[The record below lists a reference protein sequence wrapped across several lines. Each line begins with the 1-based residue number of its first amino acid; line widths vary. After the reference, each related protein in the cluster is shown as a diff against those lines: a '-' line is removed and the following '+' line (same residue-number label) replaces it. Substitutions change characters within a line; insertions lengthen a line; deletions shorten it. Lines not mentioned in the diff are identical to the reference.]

1 MSSNYTTAVN
11 RGELNAGVLQTWLKR
26 EVLENF
32 EPNLYFYKAGDKPS
46 VEAGYN
52 TIAWAKFTQIDEDDV
67 TEGSKDDDGVSP
79 TPVEFN
85 ASVITTTP
93 KQYRVV
99 VSLSDMLIEL
109 NVINF
114 LKGAAREVGAAM
126 ARRIDKVIQTTIMA
140 GDNVIYGGA
149 KSARSALATTDVLTA
164 QLLNKANIL
173 LEARYAPKI
182 DGYYIAYAHPYQI
195 YDLRNETGTGNWLEV
210 NKYVTPEKI
219 FRGEIGMLS
228 NIRIVMAPFIQK
240 FSSTVDVYPCLV
252 LGRGAYGVGNF
263 QSLQTYITPAVAS
276 DSDPLAQRRKVGAKI
291 AFGTR
296 RLQENA
302 MLRIETGVT
311 ALV

>member
-1 MSSNYTTAVN
+1 MSSTYTTAVN
-11 RGELNAGVLQTWLKR
+11 RGELNEGVLQTWLKR

-32 EPNLYFYKAGDKPS
+32 EPNLYFYKAGEKPT

-52 TIAWAKFTQIDEDDV
+52 TLGWAKFSQLDEDDV
-67 TEGSKDDDGVSP
+67 TAGTEDDDGVSP
-79 TPVEFN
+79 TPIAFN

-99 VSLSDMLIEL
+99 VSLSDMLIDL

-126 ARRIDKVIQTTIMA
+126 ARRIDKEIQTTIMA
-140 GDNVIYGGA
+140 GTRVIYGGTR
-149 KSARSALATTDVLTA
+149 SARTQLTA
-164 QLLNKANIL
+164 SDIMTAALLNKANTL
-173 LEARYAPKI
+173 LEARFAPKI

-195 YDLRNETGTGNWLEV
+195 FDLRNETGTGNWLEV

-228 NIRIVMAPFIQK
+228 NIRLIMAPFIQK
-240 FSSTVDVYPCLV
+240 FSSTADVYPCLV
-252 LGRGAYGVGNF
+252 LGRGAYGVGTF
-263 QSLQTYITPAVAS
+263 QTLKTYVTPAVPS

-296 RLQENA
+296 RLQEDA

-311 ALV
+311 AL

>member
-1 MSSNYTTAVN
+1 MADYTTAVN
-11 RGELNAGVLQTWLKR
+11 RGEMNAGVLQTWLKR

-32 EPNLYFYKAGDKPS
+32 EPNLYFYKAGEQPS

-52 TIAWAKFTQIDEDDV
+52 TIGWAKFTQLDEDNI
-67 TEGSKDDDGVSP
+67 TEGSTADDGVSP
-79 TPVEFN
+79 TPIAFN
-85 ASVITTTP
+85 ATVITATP

-126 ARRIDKVIQTTIMA
+126 ARRIDKEIQTIIMA
-140 GDNVIYGGA
+140 GDYVIYGGGN
-149 KSARSALATTDVLTA
+149 SARTALDATDVLTA
-164 QLLNKANIL
+164 QLLNKANAL

-182 DGYYIAYAHPYQI
+182 DGYYMAYAHPYQI

-210 NKYVTPEKI
+210 NKYVTPDKI

-252 LGRGAYGVGNF
+252 LGKGAYGVGTF
-263 QSLQTYITPAVAS
+263 QSLQTFITPAVAS
-276 DSDPLAQRRKVGAKI
+276 DSDPLAQRRKVGSKVAFAAK
-291 AFGTR
+291 
-296 RLQENA
+296 RLQEA
-302 MLRIETGVT
+302 SMLRIETGVT
-311 ALV
+311 ALT